1 MKENRTHHYEAM
13 FLLRQAAAAEL
24 GAAVDHIREILTRA
38 EAEILA
44 LSKWDDRRLAYE
56 IEKQKRGVYIL
67 VYATIPTA
75 KMASLER
82 DLNLSQMILRWM
94 VTRADHLTLDEMR
107 ATDGQQQVADE
118 IALRGE
124 RQTEAAD
131 QAEEPAS
138 EPASAEA

>member
-13 FLLRQAAAAEL
+13 FLLRQAAAADL
-24 GAAVDHIREILTRA
+24 GAAVDHIRDILARA
-38 EAEILA
+38 EAQVLA

-67 VYATIPTA
+67 VYATIPTT

-82 DLNLSQMILRWM
+82 DLNLSQQILRWM
-94 VTRADHLTLDEMR
+94 VTRADHLTVDEMR

-118 IALRGE
+118 IAIRGE
-124 RQTEAAD
+124 RRTDAAD
-131 QAEEPAS
+131 QPA

>member
-13 FLLRQAAAAEL
+13 FLLRQAAAADL
-24 GAAVDHIREILTRA
+24 GAAVDHIRDILARA
-38 EAEILA
+38 EAQVLA

-56 IEKQKRGVYIL
+56 IEKQKRGIYIL
-67 VYATIPTA
+67 VYAAIPTA

-82 DLNLSQMILRWM
+82 DLNLSQSVLRWM
-94 VTRADHLTLDEMR
+94 VTRADHLTVDEMR

-124 RQTEAAD
+124 RQPDPAD
-131 QAEEPAS
+131 QPAET
-138 EPASAEA
+138 ASAEA